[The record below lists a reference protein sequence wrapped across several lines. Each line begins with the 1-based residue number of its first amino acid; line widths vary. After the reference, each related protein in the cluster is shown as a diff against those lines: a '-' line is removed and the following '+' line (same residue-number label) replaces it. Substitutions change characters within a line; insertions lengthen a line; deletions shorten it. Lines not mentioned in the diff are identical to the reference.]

1 MRRINR
7 LILTALSVILVA
19 SSCKKDNGSSILDY
33 TVPTTYNYTNVN
45 YSGQL
50 VLLAMADQIG
60 AKINLANTIPG
71 TVVSAQ
77 TLKDMLN
84 NVNNNFNDSALQ
96 LNKSGWRLADYI
108 SPLAKTDVLNYF
120 DSVGLYSQSTVA
132 AAPGVAGVS
141 ASVASP
147 GKKYLLSPNGVFYSQ
162 VFKKTVMAGICQYMI
177 NVYLTDSIA
186 GSVDNTTVV
195 TGSGT
200 ALEHHWDEAF
210 GFFGVPVTFPTTTTG
225 LRYLASYSNQVDAGL
240 GSNATVMNAFLKG
253 RAAIS
258 AKDLNTMQQQAAIL
272 ITTLD
277 QLDAA
282 AIVQEMKETDA
293 NIDAGDA
300 IAAYGTLSE
309 TLGFIRNLKYNTS
322 PKRIITDAQITQLLS
337 LLDAAN
343 PAYPNLYNF
352 VNASVNT
359 NAQIKTKTDAIRQF
373 MGKVYGFSASQ
384 LSLQ

>member
-1 MRRINR
+1 MRRNNR
-7 LILTALSVILVA
+7 LIFTALSVILIA
-19 SSCKKDNGSSILDY
+19 SSCKKDDGPSIPDY
-33 TVPTTYNYTNVN
+33 TVPTTYNFANVS

-71 TVVSAQ
+71 TPVSAQ
-77 TLKDMLN
+77 TLKDMFN
-84 NVNNNFNDSALQ
+84 NANNNFVDSALQ
-96 LNKSGWRLADYI
+96 LNKSGLRLSDYVA
-108 SPLAKTDVLNYF
+108 PLAKTDIISYF
-120 DSVGLYSQSTVA
+120 DSVGLYSNSTVA

-141 ASVASP
+141 ASIASP
-147 GKKYLLSPNGVFYSQ
+147 SKKYLLSPNGVFYSQ
-162 VFKKTVMAGICQYMI
+162 VFKKAVMAGICQATI

-186 GSVDNTTVV
+186 SSVDNTTVV

-210 GFFGVPVTFPTTTTG
+210 GLFGVPITFPTTTTG

-240 GSNATVMNAFLKG
+240 GSNATIMNAFLKG

-258 AKDLNTMQQQAAIL
+258 AKDLNTMQQQAAIV
-272 ITTLD
+272 ISTLD

-293 NIDAGDA
+293 NIDAGDP

-309 TLGFIRNLKYNTS
+309 TLGFMRNLKYNTS
-322 PKRIITDAQITQLLS
+322 PKRVITDAQITQLFS
-337 LLDAAN
+337 LLDSGN
-343 PAYPNLYNF
+343 PTYPNIYNF

-359 NAQIKTKTDAIRQF
+359 NAQIKAKTDLIRQF
-373 MGKVYGFSASQ
+373 IGKTYGFTASQ

>member
-1 MRRINR
+1 M
-7 LILTALSVILVA
+7 ALSIILIA
-19 SSCKKDNGSSILDY
+19 SSCKKDNGPSIPGY
-33 TVPTTYNYTNVN
+33 TVPTTYNFANVS

-60 AKINLANTIPG
+60 AKINTANVTPNKI
-71 TVVSAQ
+71 VAAQ
-77 TLKDMLN
+77 TLIDMFN
-84 NVNNNFNDSALQ
+84 NVNGNFVDSALQ
-96 LNKSGWRLADYI
+96 LNNSGLRLSDYVA
-108 SPLAKTDVLNYF
+108 PLAKTDLLNYF
-120 DSVGLYSQSTVA
+120 DSVGLYSNSTVA

-162 VFKKTVMAGICQYMI
+162 VVKKTIMAGICQAMI

-186 GSVDNTTVV
+186 SSVDNTTVV

-200 ALEHHWDEAF
+200 VLEHHWDEAF
-210 GFFGVPVTFPTTTTG
+210 GFFGVPITFPTTTTG

-240 GSNATVMNAFLKG
+240 GSNATIMNAFLKG

-258 AKDLNTMQQQAAIL
+258 AKDLTTMQQQAAVV

-293 NIDAGDA
+293 NIDAGDP

-309 TLGFIRNLKYNTS
+309 TLGFMRNLKYNTS
-322 PKRIITDAQITQLLS
+322 PKRVITDVQITQLLS
-337 LLDAAN
+337 LLDASN
-343 PAYPNLYNF
+343 PTYPNIYNF

-359 NAQIKTKTDAIRQF
+359 NAQIKAKTDLIRQF
-373 MGKVYGFSASQ
+373 IGKTYGFTAAQ